1 LKSAIKI
8 SPSSPTFTPEPMDL
22 SIVIPVYN
30 EEENVE
36 PLVGEITSVMKPLVK
51 SYEIIVVDDG
61 SRDRTF
67 AILAGL
73 RRRAPQ
79 LRAIGLKRNFGQTA
93 ALAAGLTHARGEFVV
108 LMDGDGQNDPA
119 DIPAMLAELD
129 SGADLV
135 CGWRFQRHDALLSRR
150 LPSMMANWL
159 ISWATQ
165 VKLHDYGCTL
175 KAMRKDVAAHL
186 KLYGEMHRFIP
197 AIAYERG
204 ARVAELKVK
213 HRPRL
218 RGASKYGIGRTLRVI
233 LDLLTVKFL
242 ISYSTRPA
250 HVFGPM
256 GIASCALGFILAGYL
271 SAQKFIYSQDIGGRP
286 LLLLSILLIFIGFQF
301 ITMGLLGEMLARTYH
316 ESQGRPVF
324 AIREILEEENGA

>member
-1 LKSAIKI
+1 
-8 SPSSPTFTPEPMDL
+8 
-22 SIVIPVYN
+22 
-30 EEENVE
+30 
-36 PLVGEITSVMKPLVK
+36 
-51 SYEIIVVDDG
+51 
-61 SRDRTF
+61 
-67 AILAGL
+67 
-73 RRRAPQ
+73 
-79 LRAIGLKRNFGQTA
+79 
-93 ALAAGLTHARGEFVV
+93 
-108 LMDGDGQNDPA
+108 MDGDGQNDPA

-129 SGADLV
+129 KGADLV
-135 CGWRFQRHDALLSRR
+135 CGWRFQRHDAFLSRR

-218 RGASKYGIGRTLRVI
+218 RGASKYGMGRTLRVI

-316 ESQGRPVF
+316 ESQGRPIF
-324 AIREILEEENGA
+324 AIREILEEGNGA